1 MQPPRRIADRRP
13 VAVGEVDMGNRKGA
27 RDKGYVVRIELAFN
41 PVGPDPV
48 QVMLNDPTIDQATG
62 VKYHAGPQQFDRFA
76 HFGRLGK
83 TVQPRQQGDDVGGDR
98 AQIDVVD

>member
-1 MQPPRRIADRRP
+1 
-13 VAVGEVDMGNRKGA
+13 
-27 RDKGYVVRIELAFN
+27 
-41 PVGPDPV
+41 
-48 QVMLNDPTIDQATG
+48 MLNDPTIDQATG